1 MTRRESR
8 EAALKYVFE
17 QEFDAARTPE
27 EIIETACEER
37 GDENPSAF
45 ARELF
50 FAVSGHR
57 GDFDEKIAAA
67 ADNWRIDRISKV
79 ALAVLRLACA
89 EFYCFPEIPVEIT
102 VNEALELARRYAD
115 EKSVPFVNGVLG
127 KLAAGLEKPQA
138 KHKPDKAEEQ
148 PE

>member
-8 EAALKYVFE
+8 EAALKYIFE

-37 GDENPSAF
+37 GDEAPSGF

-50 FAVSGHR
+50 FAVSENR
-57 GDFDEKIAAA
+57 GDYDEKIAAA
-67 ADNWRIDRISKV
+67 AENWRFDRISKV

-89 EFYCFPEIPVEIT
+89 ELYGFPEIPVEIT
-102 VNEALELARRYAD
+102 VNEALELARKYAD

-127 KLAAGLEKPQA
+127 KLAAGIEKPRA
-138 KHKPDKAEEQ
+138 KQKPRPEERPQ
-148 PE
+148 